1 MDERDRTRRDADEA
15 EIERERKLGN
25 PLGLAG
31 SPVPATDDLTHG
43 SDLEPGGIGAAE
55 DSIRVLD
62 EDESARRRARAR
74 ALGDVETRGLGS
86 DVNVDPDG
94 AAGIDMG
101 YGGEGTDI
109 KPSR

>member
-1 MDERDRTRRDADEA
+1 MDERDRMRRERHQADEVDGRTEA
-15 EIERERKLGN
+15 ESLGN

-31 SPVPATDDLTHG
+31 APVPATDDLTTGH
-43 SDLEPGGIGAAE
+43 DLGTTRDDVRA
-55 DSIRVLD
+55 LD
-62 EDESARRRARAR
+62 EDEVARRRARAR
-74 ALGDVETRGLGS
+74 ALGEVETSGMGS